1 MFEKAIKILL
11 CSFLCRHHLSIF
23 R

>member
-1 MFEKAIKILL
+1 VFEKAIKILL